1 MLSES
6 EEAFA
11 MITSL
16 RGRDLIGDLDFS
28 KEEVETV
35 LDVAWD
41 LKRKR
46 ALGEPHPLLRD
57 KTLAMLF
64 FFSSTRT
71 RSSFESGMAQL
82 GGHAAFIESKTTQI
96 SHGDTARE
104 IGDILGRYFDGIA
117 IRHCDWDIGNRYLN
131 AVASASRSPI
141 LNMQCD
147 IYHPFQC
154 LADLMTIKEKKGRDL
169 RGRKIVV
176 SWAYASSYLKPIS
189 VPQSLILQMPR
200 FGMDVTLA
208 YPEEFMLMPEVVEE
222 AKSQAR
228 QAGTRFEIV
237 HDMEAGFEGAD
248 VVYAKSWGP
257 LLTTDD
263 PDEGKK
269 LQDSYRDWITDAAK
283 MRAAASD
290 AIYMHPLP
298 ADRDVEVTSEVMDGP
313 QSVVFDQAENRLHVQ
328 KATMALTMW

>member
-1 MLSES
+1 MQT
-6 EEAFA
+6 F
-11 MITSL
+11 L
-16 RGRDLIGDLDFS
+16 RGRDLISDLDFS

-35 LDVAWD
+35 LDLAWD

-46 ALGEPHPLLRD
+46 AVGEPHPYLRHR
-57 KTLAMLF
+57 TLGMLF

-71 RSSFESGMAQL
+71 RCSFEAGMAQL
-82 GGHAAFIESKTTQI
+82 GGHAAFIESRTTQI
-96 SHGDTARE
+96 AHGDTAKE
-104 IGDILGRYFDGIA
+104 IGEILGRYFDGIA
-117 IRHCDWDIGNRYLN
+117 IRHCDWKEGNAYLN
-131 AVASASRSPI
+131 GVAEASRAPV

-147 IYHPFQC
+147 VYHPFQC
-154 LADLMTIKEKKGRDL
+154 LADLMTIMEKKGRDL
-169 RGRKIVV
+169 RKKKLVV

-208 YPEEFMLMPEVVEE
+208 YPEEFMLMPEIEEE
-222 AKSQAR
+222 ARAQAR
-228 QAGTRFEIV
+228 RFGTGFEIV
-237 HDMEAGFEGAD
+237 HDMEEAFRDAD

-263 PDEGKK
+263 PVKGKE
-269 LQDSYRDWITDAAK
+269 LQDRHQDWITDAHK
-283 MRAAASD
+283 MRAAAPD

-298 ADRDVEVTSEVMDGP
+298 ADRDIEVTSEVMDGP
-313 QSVVFDQAENRLHVQ
+313 QSVVYDEAENRLHVQ

>member
-1 MLSES
+1 
-6 EEAFA
+6 
-11 MITSL
+11 MITRL

-35 LDVAWD
+35 LDVAYD

-46 ALGEPHPLLRD
+46 ALGEPHPYLRD
-57 KTLAMLF
+57 RTLGMLF

-71 RSSFESGMAQL
+71 RCSFESGMAQL
-82 GGHAAFIESKTTQI
+82 GGHAAFIESKSTQI

-117 IRHCDWDIGNRYLN
+117 IRQCDWAAGNDYIN
-131 AVASASRSPI
+131 YVAEASRSPV

-147 IYHPFQC
+147 KYHPFQC
-154 LADLMTIKEKKGRDL
+154 LADLMTIQEKKGKNL
-169 RGRKIVV
+169 RKKKIVV

-200 FGMDVTLA
+200 FGMDVTLS
-208 YPEEFMLMPEVVEE
+208 YPEEFKLMPDVVEE
-222 AKSQAR
+222 AQAQAR
-228 QAGTRFEIV
+228 KYGTGFEIV
-237 HDMEAGFEGAD
+237 HDMEEGFRDAD

-263 PDEGKK
+263 PVEGKR
-269 LQDSYRDWITDAAK
+269 LQDKYQDWITDAAK
-283 MRAAASD
+283 MKLADPD

-313 QSVVFDQAENRLHVQ
+313 QSVVFDQAENRLHAQ
-328 KATMALTMW
+328 KAVMALTMW